1 MEKHKPYRCDACGK
15 RYKNLNGLKYHKSH
29 SPACVDGKQSTQ
41 TMDPP
46 VIQQPSFPQAG
57 FNVPTGMANNGLPAG
72 LAGIDE
78 DMVM

>member
-15 RYKNLNGLKYHKSH
+15 RYKNLNGLKYHKNH
-29 SPACVDGKQSTQ
+29 SAACEDLKSDA
-41 TMDPP
+41 MDPSS
-46 VIQQPSFPQAG
+46 IKFCQPGFGSNAPAG
-57 FNVPTGMANNGLPAG
+57 MTNG